1 MQNYNFKPKCPILQR
16 LSLKLLSL
24 KNKQEP
30 PNLLIMKNYS
40 LSILFCLLTLLTLHT
55 AAQEAP
61 RLTDEIAVRLSELP
75 LGCIEQEYPNKT
87 AHIINN
93 EQEAKLTPGQL
104 HPVFYGCFDWHS
116 SVHGHWML
124 VRLLRT
130 RPTLPNRETIID
142 ILNQSF
148 TKSKLLAEAEYFT
161 RFESAASFERT
172 YGWAWLLKLDEELM
186 KWNDPLARQWH
197 ENMQPLTD
205 WLE

>member
-1 MQNYNFKPKCPILQR
+1 
-16 LSLKLLSL
+16 
-24 KNKQEP
+24 
-30 PNLLIMKNYS
+30 MKKYS
-40 LSILFCLLTLLTLHT
+40 LSILFCLLTLLPLHT
-55 AAQEAP
+55 AAHEAP

-93 EQEAKLTPGQL
+93 EQEAKLTPGEL

-116 SVHGHWML
+116 SVHGQWML

-130 RPTLPNRETIID
+130 RPTLPNREAIIE
-142 ILNQSF
+142 ILNHSF

>member
-1 MQNYNFKPKCPILQR
+1 
-16 LSLKLLSL
+16 
-24 KNKQEP
+24 
-30 PNLLIMKNYS
+30 MKKYS
-40 LSILFCLLTLLTLHT
+40 LSILFCLLTLLPLHT
-55 AAQEAP
+55 AAHEAP

-93 EQEAKLTPGQL
+93 EQEAKLTPGEL

-130 RPTLPNRETIID
+130 RPTLPNRETITD

-148 TKSKLLAEAEYFT
+148 TK
-161 RFESAASFERT
+161 
-172 YGWAWLLKLDEELM
+172 
-186 KWNDPLARQWH
+186 
-197 ENMQPLTD
+197 
-205 WLE
+205 